1 VGMLGKKRRL
11 KRLTIR
17 GTNKIGTDFDN
28 TYADLLND
36 VGRFAMTRGRSR

>member
-17 GTNKIGTDFDN
+17 GTNKIGTIAKTLTTHTPTCSTTLD
-28 TYADLLND
+28 DLP
-36 VGRFAMTRGRSR
+36 